1 VTLDSISVAKVTDS
15 KGGLNHM
22 DFGTRELQLIESAL
36 CFLAA
41 NFEEEDW
48 EDMDMPID
56 FAEVQ
61 RLVQKIQN

>member
-1 VTLDSISVAKVTDS
+1 
-15 KGGLNHM
+15 M
-22 DFGTRELQLIESAL
+22 DFGTRELQLIERAL

-48 EDMDMPID
+48 EDMDMPIE

-61 RLVQKIQN
+61 RLVEKIQN